1 MLVGFLL
8 SLDPV
13 QMCLIPLAS
22 PHNSQLDTQP
32 PGDSPINSAGI
43 INEGL
48 ISRETHLARCCPMA
62 AAPAGRSSS
71 HGKGLGLSHS
81 DSSSAL
87 DYSGDTFESFSEEQE
102 SETPGSW
109 RSTEDLEGAA
119 VSEAL
124 ESSSS
129 LAGQSPAEEEFE
141 AVDSAAVERAA
152 IGKWIDAMGKW
163 IDLKNKDTGI
173 RPDKSAIRTPAVFL
187 LKSGGADEQMA
198 AAGLSHGELA
208 ALSSFCSRRISSMQQ
223 EQAGKGRRLQWGGPA
238 RHAETRDPCAVP
250 AQLMNRVLL
259 ENTREALKQVTEAEI
274 HETSTCPDC
283 QQKEAE
289 LAKVAFLRQKKTLLE
304 GALIQ
309 EKLEEKFYSR
319 DMLTL
324 LGEALRSF
332 PKPSEDPRDLWQRLK
347 GQE

>member
-1 MLVGFLL
+1 
-8 SLDPV
+8 
-13 QMCLIPLAS
+13 
-22 PHNSQLDTQP
+22 
-32 PGDSPINSAGI
+32 
-43 INEGL
+43 
-48 ISRETHLARCCPMA
+48 MA
-62 AAPAGRSSS
+62 AAPAESSSS

-81 DSSSAL
+81 HSSSAL
-87 DYSGDTFESFSEEQE
+87 DYSGDAFESFSEEQE
-102 SETPGSW
+102 SEAPGSW
-109 RSTEDLEGAA
+109 CSTEDLERAA

-129 LAGQSPAEEEFE
+129 LAGQSPSEEEFE
-141 AVDSAAVERAA
+141 AVDPAAVERAA
-152 IGKWIDAMGKW
+152 IGKWIDAMRKW

-173 RPDKSAIRTPAVFL
+173 RPDKSAIRTPAV
-187 LKSGGADEQMA
+187 AE
-198 AAGLSHGELA
+198 LSHGELA

-223 EQAGKGRRLQWGGPA
+223 EQAGKGRKLQWGGPA
-238 RHAETRDPCAVP
+238 RHTETPDSCAVP
-250 AQLMNRVLL
+250 AQLMNRILL
-259 ENTREALKQVTEAEI
+259 ENTMEAVKQVTEAEI

-319 DMLTL
+319 DMLSL

-332 PKPSEDPRDLWQRLK
+332 PKPSVDPRDLWQRLK
-347 GQE
+347 GQEWKD